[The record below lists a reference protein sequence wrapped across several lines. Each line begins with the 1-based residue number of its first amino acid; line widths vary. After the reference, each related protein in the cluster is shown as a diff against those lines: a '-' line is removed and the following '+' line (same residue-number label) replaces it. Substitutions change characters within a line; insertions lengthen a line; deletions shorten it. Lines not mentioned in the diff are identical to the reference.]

1 MTSPISLMAQSAWPS
16 FGKAWEGGIWTDLV
30 VSQHMPGQTNPH
42 HFGGP
47 SSLICSARTRNR
59 QVVQTVWMSP
69 DMNLVIDLVSDD
81 TTIESI
87 EQRVPPSSLV
97 WWGGWHH

>member
-1 MTSPISLMAQSAWPS
+1 MAQSAWPS

-87 EQRVPPSSLV
+87 EQRVSPSSLV